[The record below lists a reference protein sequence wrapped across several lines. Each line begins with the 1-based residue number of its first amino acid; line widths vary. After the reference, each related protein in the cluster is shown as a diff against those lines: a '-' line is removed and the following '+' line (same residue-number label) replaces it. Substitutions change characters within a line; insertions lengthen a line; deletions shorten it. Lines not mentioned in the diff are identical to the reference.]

1 MSLSCI
7 EKLYKTVLE
16 NLSCLGY
23 FWKCPQYP
31 RCQKDVEPFLFRE
44 GKVLFL
50 FNNQTQQWQTPYP
63 PTDTRKNASRHYQVF
78 LGGKITSDSELLRLW
93 HNLFAMYM
101 EENISK

>member
-1 MSLSCI
+1 MSLSRI

-31 RCQKDVEPFLFRE
+31 LCQKDVEPFLFRE
-44 GKVLFL
+44 GEVVFL
-50 FNNQTQQWQTPYP
+50 FNNQTQLWQTPCP

-78 LGGKITSDSELLRLW
+78 LGGKITSD
-93 HNLFAMYM
+93 
-101 EENISK
+101 